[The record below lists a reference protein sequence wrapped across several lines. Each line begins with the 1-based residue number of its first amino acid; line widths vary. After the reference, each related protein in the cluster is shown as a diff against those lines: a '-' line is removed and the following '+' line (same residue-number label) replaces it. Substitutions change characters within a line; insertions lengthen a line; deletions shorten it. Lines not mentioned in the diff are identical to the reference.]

1 MTLCEGEYTISTT
14 VTNHKMVKKVEKASS
29 TKEASFNQKLFAV
42 LNVPGLQY
50 VFDHRKHPLERIF
63 WVLVILAALRGM
75 LFLGQYQYA
84 RYRANP
90 TAIQMDKNYRDWI
103 GIMPGLTFCFHD
115 RIDWKRAEE
124 YLERFHFSI
133 GLTGYETTREGL
145 SSNETTGTTR
155 YLADFVQTLVGATAT
170 DLGNL
175 SRFLNDSRLA
185 IDVNV
190 LELISM
196 VHPNHDI
203 AINSFE
209 PAHGTLL
216 QVHQIV
222 TERGI
227 CYALNAPLALL
238 LHVNGTG
245 QWASEKDVPGWSPIS
260 CEFSKHQCY
269 MKLDMY
275 RSTVSYAIHSPYEV
289 ATSDQLFTHVEESDE
304 LVAVYSVLETVAN
317 ERLKDLT
324 VRQRNCY
331 FYDEVYEQLP
341 LYSHNLC
348 IMSCRARRALAACRC
363 RPHFYPFAE
372 GPPCNVQGLH
382 CLQQHPDWYNDG
394 DCKCLKSC
402 TDVGYYVASLSK
414 TQWTAEG
421 GIPFTHKASLRWEIL
436 QPKTR
441 LRRVLI
447 FSYEDL
453 LVSFGGAV
461 ALFLGK
467 NGFYLS
473 KIVEFLVLETF
484 GWVRRK
490 FCMRNDRKKNRTK
503 PAVTVSK

>member
-1 MTLCEGEYTISTT
+1 MAPNAPAG
-14 VTNHKMVKKVEKASS
+14 VKG
-29 TKEASFNQKLFAV
+29 ASFNQKFLAV
-42 LNVPGLQY
+42 LHLPGLQY
-50 VFDHRKHPLERIF
+50 VFDQRKHPLERVF
-63 WVLVILAALRGM
+63 WVLVILAAVRGM

-84 RYRANP
+84 RYAANP

-115 RIDWKRAEE
+115 RIDWDRTRA
-124 YLERFHFSI
+124 YLERI
-133 GLTGYETTREGL
+133 QLTDRDAPREGL
-145 SSNETTGTTR
+145 TANETTGSR
-155 YLADFVQTLVGATAT
+155 YLAEFVHTLVGASAT
-170 DLGNL
+170 EPGNL
-175 SRFLNDSRLA
+175 SRFLDDHRLA
-185 IDVNV
+185 IDVDV
-190 LELISM
+190 LELISA

-203 AINSFE
+203 AINSFQT
-209 PAHGTLL
+209 AHGTLL
-216 QVHQIV
+216 QVQQIV

-227 CYALNAPLALL
+227 CYTLNAPLSFLQR
-238 LHVNGTG
+238 VNATG
-245 QWASEKDVPGWSPIS
+245 REDTPEKHAPDRTPIS
-260 CEFSKHQCY
+260 CEFSKHHCY

-275 RSTVSYAIHSPYEV
+275 RSTVSYTIHSPYEV
-289 ATSDQLFTHVEESDE
+289 ATSDQLFTNVEESDE

-324 VRQRNCY
+324 VRQRNCF
-331 FYDEVYEQLP
+331 FYDEVYESLP
-341 LYSHNLC
+341 FYSRNLC
-348 IMSCRARRALAACRC
+348 IMSCRAKRALAACRC

-372 GPPCNVQGLH
+372 GPPCTVRGLY
-382 CLQQHPDWYNDG
+382 CLQQHPNWYSDV

-473 KIVEFLVLETF
+473 KIVEFLTIEF
-484 GWVRRK
+484 CGW
-490 FCMRNDRKKNRTK
+490 
-503 PAVTVSK
+503 

>member
-1 MTLCEGEYTISTT
+1 M
-14 VTNHKMVKKVEKASS
+14 
-29 TKEASFNQKLFAV
+29 
-42 LNVPGLQY
+42 
-50 VFDHRKHPLERIF
+50 F
-63 WVLVILAALRGM
+63 WVLVILAAIRGV

-84 RYRANP
+84 RYGANP

-115 RIDWKRAEE
+115 RIDWKRAQE
-124 YLERFHFSI
+124 YLERI
-133 GLTGYETTREGL
+133 RLTAQETTREGL
-145 SSNETTGTTR
+145 NSNETAGTR
-155 YLADFVQTLVGATAT
+155 YLAEFVQTLVGATAT

-190 LELISM
+190 LELIST

-203 AINSFE
+203 TINSFQ

-227 CYALNAPLALL
+227 CYALNAPLAFL

-245 QWASEKDVPGWSPIS
+245 QPRASRKDVPGWIPIS
-260 CEFSKHQCY
+260 CEFSKHHCY

-289 ATSDQLFTHVEESDE
+289 ATSDQLFTHVEETDE
-304 LVAVYSVLETVAN
+304 QVAVYSVLETVAN

-324 VRQRNCY
+324 VRQRNCF

-341 LYSHNLC
+341 LYSRNLC
-348 IMSCRARRALAACRC
+348 IMSCRAKRALAACRC

-372 GPPCNVQGLH
+372 GPTCNVQGLH
-382 CLQQHPDWYNDG
+382 CLQQHPDWYSDVN
-394 DCKCLKSC
+394 CKCLKSC
-402 TDVGYYVASLSK
+402 TDVGYYLASLSK

-467 NGFYLS
+467 NGYYIS
-473 KIVEFLVLETF
+473 KIVEFLVIHF
-484 GWVRRK
+484 SGWVRRK
-490 FCMRNDRKKNRTK
+490 CCMRNASTKKHAK
-503 PAVTVSK
+503 PQLVLSK

>member
-1 MTLCEGEYTISTT
+1 MVNKAGKAHST
-14 VTNHKMVKKVEKASS
+14 A
-29 TKEASFNQKLFAV
+29 EASFNQKLFAV

-50 VFDHRKHPLERIF
+50 VFDHRKHPLERMF
-63 WVLVILAALRGM
+63 WVLVILAAFRGM
-75 LFLGQYQYA
+75 LFLCQYQYA
-84 RYRANP
+84 RYGANP

-115 RIDWKRAEE
+115 RIDWKRAQE
-124 YLERFHFSI
+124 YLERI
-133 GLTGYETTREGL
+133 RLTGHETTREGL
-145 SSNETTGTTR
+145 NTNETTGTR
-155 YLADFVQTLVGATAT
+155 YLAEFVQTLVGATAT

-185 IDVNV
+185 IDVDV
-190 LELISM
+190 LELIST

-203 AINSFE
+203 AINSFQ

-227 CYALNAPLALL
+227 CYALNAPLAFL

-245 QWASEKDVPGWSPIS
+245 QRASQKDAPGRIPIS
-260 CEFSKHQCY
+260 CEFSKHHCY

-289 ATSDQLFTHVEESDE
+289 ATNDQLFTHVEESDE
-304 LVAVYSVLETVAN
+304 QVAVYSVLETVAN

-324 VRQRNCY
+324 VRQRNCI

-341 LYSHNLC
+341 LYSRNLC
-348 IMSCRARRALAACRC
+348 IMSCRAKRALAACRC

-382 CLQQHPDWYNDG
+382 CLQQHPNWYSDVN
-394 DCKCLKSC
+394 CKCLKSC
-402 TDVGYYVASLSK
+402 TDVGYYLASLSK

-467 NGFYLS
+467 NGFYIS
-473 KIVEFLVLETF
+473 KIVEFLIIHF
-484 GWVRRK
+484 SGWVRRK
-490 FCMRNDRKKNRTK
+490 CCTRNASKKKQAKLRQ
-503 PAVTVSK
+503 VLSK